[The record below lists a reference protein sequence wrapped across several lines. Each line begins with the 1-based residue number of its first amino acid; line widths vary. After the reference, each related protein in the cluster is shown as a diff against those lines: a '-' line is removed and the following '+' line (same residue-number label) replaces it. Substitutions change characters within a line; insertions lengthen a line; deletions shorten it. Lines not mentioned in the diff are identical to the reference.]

1 MEFDTASRSEVRS
14 FVCIGIP
21 DEQRKRIARWLD
33 SRRRESGE
41 VRWVDARVIHITL
54 KFCKE
59 ISPSTIGILADN
71 LEHIERPGPFSISLG
86 GIGGFPNLIRP
97 KVIWAGISGET
108 DRLEVLRKQ
117 VETAAYRAG
126 IQKETR
132 PYSPHVT
139 LGRRSAA
146 DPLPSAVLS
155 AMRDDP
161 LVPDVWTVKEII
173 LMRSLLTPTG
183 PQYTPLGFFKI

>member
-1 MEFDTASRSEVRS
+1 MEFDTVSSSAVRS

-21 DEQRKRIARWLD
+21 EEHRKRLARWID
-33 SRRRESGE
+33 SRRRESRE
-41 VRWVDARVIHITL
+41 VRWVDARAIHITL

-59 ISPSTIGILADN
+59 ITPAVISILTDN
-71 LEHIERPGPFSISLG
+71 LEHIESPGPFSISLG

-97 KVIWAGISGET
+97 KVIWAGISGDT

-117 VETAAYRAG
+117 VENAAYRAG

-139 LGRRSAA
+139 LGRRAA
-146 DPLPSAVLS
+146 SDPLPRAVLS
-155 AMRDDP
+155 AMHDDP
-161 LVPDVWTVKEII
+161 LVQDVWTVEEII
-173 LMRSLLTPTG
+173 LMKSLLTPTG
-183 PQYTPLGFFKI
+183 PHYTPLGFFKI

>member
-41 VRWVDARVIHITL
+41 VRWVDARAIHITL

-71 LEHIERPGPFSISLG
+71 LEHIESPGPFSISLG
-86 GIGGFPNLIRP
+86 GRGGFPSLIRP
-97 KVIWAGISGET
+97 RVIWAGISGET

-117 VETAAYRAG
+117 VENAAYRAG

-155 AMRDDP
+155 AMHDDP
-161 LVPDVWTVKEII
+161 LVPDVWTVEEII
-173 LMRSLLTPTG
+173 LMKSLLTPTG
-183 PQYTPLGFFKI
+183 PRYTPLGIFKI

>member
-1 MEFDTASRSEVRS
+1 MEFETASRSAVRS

-21 DEQRKRIARWLD
+21 DEQRKRLARWID
-33 SRRRESGE
+33 SRRRESRE
-41 VRWVDARVIHITL
+41 VRWVDARAIHITL

-71 LEHIERPGPFSISLG
+71 LEHIESHGPFSISLG
-86 GIGGFPNLIRP
+86 DIGGFPSLIRP
-97 KVIWAGISGET
+97 RVIWAGISGET

-117 VETAAYRAG
+117 VENAAYRAG

-155 AMRDDP
+155 AMHDDP
-161 LVPDVWTVKEII
+161 LVPDVWTVEEII
-173 LMRSLLTPTG
+173 LMKSLLTPTG

>member
-1 MEFDTASRSEVRS
+1 MEFDTVSSSAVRS

-21 DEQRKRIARWLD
+21 EEHRKRLARWID
-33 SRRRESGE
+33 SRRRESRE
-41 VRWVDARVIHITL
+41 VRWVDARAIHITL

-59 ISPSTIGILADN
+59 ITPAAISILTDN
-71 LEHIERPGPFSISLG
+71 LEHIESPGPFSISLG

-97 KVIWAGISGET
+97 KVIWAGISGDT

-117 VETAAYRAG
+117 VENAAYRAG

-139 LGRRSAA
+139 LGRRAA
-146 DPLPSAVLS
+146 SDPLPRAVLS
-155 AMRDDP
+155 AMHDDP
-161 LVPDVWTVKEII
+161 LVPDVWTVEEII
-173 LMRSLLTPTG
+173 LMKSLLTPTG
-183 PQYTPLGFFKI
+183 PHYTPLGFFKI